1 MKYILSLCILIICLS
16 SGFSQRTTVRA
27 DAVRAGQTIQLDSVI
42 INLIEQDTSL
52 SSLSNAAV
60 PTSLAVREFVLNW
73 LLPRVDTFYSDGD
86 NLYLIAEDT
95 FIVDMA
101 AYKGGV
107 LDFFIDNDSLF
118 LQTNTGDYGVDLIDY
133 LQEEVTD
140 FYESGDTLYLVVGA
154 TEYAVYLPVP
164 APLSGDSSFVA
175 VWATDNT
182 LTHKNWTITDTK
194 INGPANNYPSLGNT
208 GYTFVGLGSG
218 RMSSFTNGILEF
230 VAGDVFNNSLVMN
243 GVTGHFEFDVNHDAV
258 NEVMMYGDSTVF
270 EKKVRVK
277 TMSDSLPTTILG
289 QANNKELR
297 NIVPGQG
304 LTLSNDTLY
313 ASGNGIPYDST
324 VVPST
329 KLLALNAT
337 QDTFTDIKGDFYD
350 YDSVLGTSYTLKNT
364 RVQNDTLVTH
374 RGSYAHGRRSQTYN
388 KTIAAG
394 LNDTLNINTSV
405 SVHDFEQTGGT
416 YTHTI
421 GPEEHYLVP
430 GTVGTLKIFAASANV
445 SLSATVAGD
454 SYIGL
459 YKNGFSTGCYAEFS
473 LHADDV
479 KENVS
484 ISCIISDVEDGDTFD
499 LRLGNDEAGSQ
510 TYTLYYSTLTLY
522 HIKNKVIPGF

>member
-1 MKYILSLCILIICLS
+1 MKYILTLCLVIISLS
-16 SGFSQRTTVRA
+16 AGYSQRTTVRA
-27 DAVRAGQTIQLDSVI
+27 DAVRAAQTIQLDSVI
-42 INLIEQDTSL
+42 ISLIEQDTAL

-140 FYESGDTLYLVVGA
+140 FYYSGDTLYLVVGA
-154 TEYAVYLPVP
+154 TEYAVYVPIP

-182 LTHKNWTITDTK
+182 LTHKNWNITDTK

-208 GYTFVGLGSG
+208 GYSFVGGGSS
-218 RMSSFTNGILEF
+218 RISSFTNGSLEF
-230 VAGDVFNNSLVMN
+230 VANDVFNNVLEMN
-243 GVTGHFEFDVNHDAV
+243 GVSGRFDFDVNHDAF
-258 NEVMMYGDSTVF
+258 NEVVMYGDSTVF

-277 TMSDSLPTTILG
+277 TMSDSLPTSILG

-297 NIVPGQG
+297 NIVPGDG

-313 ASGNGIPYDST
+313 ASGNGIPYDT
-324 VVPST
+324 TAMPSA
-329 KLLALNAT
+329 KLIAINGTL
-337 QDTFTDIKGDFYD
+337 DTFTDVKADFYD
-350 YDSVLGTSYTLKNT
+350 YDSSIGTSYTLKNT
-364 RVQNDTLVTH
+364 RIQEDTLVSH
-374 RGSYAHGRRSQTYN
+374 RGSYAHALRGNTYS
-388 KTIAAG
+388 KTISAATS
-394 LNDTLNINTSV
+394 DTININTSA
-405 SVHDFEQTGGT
+405 SIHDFTHSGGT
-416 YTHTI
+416 FTHVF
-421 GPEEHYLVP
+421 GPEEHYLAP
-430 GTVGTLKIFAASANV
+430 GTEGTLKVFSASANV
-445 SLSATVAGD
+445 SLSTSVAGH
-454 SYIGL
+454 SFLSLYHNGL
-459 YKNGFSTGCYAEFS
+459 ATGCYAEFY
-473 LHADDV
+473 LHGDDI

-484 ISCIISDVEDGDTFD
+484 ISCIISNVEDGDTFD
-499 LRLGNDEAGSQ
+499 VRLGNDEAGSQ
-510 TYTLYYSTLTLY
+510 TYTLYYSTLSMY
-522 HIKNKVIPGF
+522 HIKNKVVPGF